1 MRLTANK
8 FSHVSIL
15 RFTYPAVATAI
26 ILYLLPTNPF
36 WIFVIV
42 PFFAIP
48 NGMQLANFSALLSQR
63 TPPKERGETLG
74 INASFTALGQALPP
88 LLQDSLRLLLL
99 RPLQFLLLDFL
110 CFVQVCYLYI
120 LKEIRQTISSLL
132 LNLRGV
138 IYSNVSHLYARNICY
153 VI

>member
-1 MRLTANK
+1 
-8 FSHVSIL
+8 
-15 RFTYPAVATAI
+15 
-26 ILYLLPTNPF
+26 
-36 WIFVIV
+36 
-42 PFFAIP
+42 
-48 NGMQLANFSALLSQR
+48 MQLANFSALLSQR

-88 LLQDSLRLLLL
+88 LFAGFIAVAFAPSTPILIAG
-99 RPLQFLLLDFL
+99 FL